1 MSQSVRVVRMPK
13 IKYRMVSLLI
23 SLVRMGGMVWFG
35 PFILVLFDFLGDC
48 NGAALIAVG
57 GTGSREGVRSA
68 LDSAALHLALGLAPY
83 EKSQKQLYFCAS
95 TT

>member
-57 GTGSREGVRSA
+57 RNGVAGGSPQCARFRCAPSRSRACA
-68 LDSAALHLALGLAPY
+68 L
-83 EKSQKQLYFCAS
+83 
-95 TT
+95 